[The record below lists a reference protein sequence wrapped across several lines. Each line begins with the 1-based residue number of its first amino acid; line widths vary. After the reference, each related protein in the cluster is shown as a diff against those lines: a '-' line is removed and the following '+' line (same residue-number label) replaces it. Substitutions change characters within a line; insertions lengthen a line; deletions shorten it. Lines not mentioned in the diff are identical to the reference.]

1 MTSRQI
7 EIFLAVGQ
15 HSSFTLA
22 ADALYLSQ
30 PTVSRQI
37 SLLEEELDVTLFV
50 RGNNYVRMTPEG
62 MVLTNAFR
70 KMKHIFDKEMKTAKA
85 VKEGHMGSLTVGFIS
100 DMDIPDFFLRGIDL
114 FRKKY
119 PGVTVDY
126 VGKPKTNF
134 AQDLCSHTIDMI
146 LGHEMEFQ
154 TYPNLLS
161 EHIADTQMG
170 IYYGARHTLANKTDL
185 SVADFKDETIWTI
198 RIADTPERRNMI
210 KKVTDFYGIP
220 EFRIQLTDSTN
231 EIMFHLRLGEGAC
244 IMDSFVLNE
253 LPQDVRILPFDPQIS
268 TVHISLFWDKENL
281 NPCIPQFADILK
293 NVVT

>member
-126 VGKPKTNF
+126 VCKPKTNF
-134 AQDLCSHTIDMI
+134 AQDL
-146 LGHEMEFQ
+146 
-154 TYPNLLS
+154 
-161 EHIADTQMG
+161 
-170 IYYGARHTLANKTDL
+170 
-185 SVADFKDETIWTI
+185 
-198 RIADTPERRNMI
+198 
-210 KKVTDFYGIP
+210 
-220 EFRIQLTDSTN
+220 
-231 EIMFHLRLGEGAC
+231 
-244 IMDSFVLNE
+244 
-253 LPQDVRILPFDPQIS
+253 
-268 TVHISLFWDKENL
+268 
-281 NPCIPQFADILK
+281 
-293 NVVT
+293 

>member
-7 EIFLAVGQ
+7 EIFLTVGQ
-15 HSSFTLA
+15 YGSFTLA

-37 SLLEEELDVTLFV
+37 ALLEEELEVDLFI
-50 RGNNYVRMTPEG
+50 RGNNHVHMTPEG
-62 MVLTNAFR
+62 MILTNAFR
-70 KMKHIFDKEMKTAKA
+70 KMKHIFDKEMITAKA
-85 VKEGHMGSLTVGFIS
+85 VKKGHLGHLTVGFIS

-126 VGKPKTNF
+126 LCKPKTTF
-134 AQDLCSHTIDMI
+134 AEDLKDHTIDMI

-154 TYPNLLS
+154 TYSHLLS
-161 EHIADTQMG
+161 EHITDTQMG
-170 IYYGARHTLANKTDL
+170 IYYGTRHPLARKPDL
-185 SVADFKDETIWTI
+185 SIADFKDETIWTI
-198 RIADTPERRNMI
+198 RIADTAERRNMI

-220 EFRIQLTDSTN
+220 EFRIELMDSTN
-231 EIMFHLRLGEGAC
+231 EIMFRLRLGEGAC

-253 LPQDVRILPFDPQIS
+253 LPQDIRILPFDSRIS
-268 TVHISLFWDKENL
+268 TVHISLFWDRENL
-281 NPCIPQFADILK
+281 NPCIPQFTGILK
-293 NVVT
+293 KCCT